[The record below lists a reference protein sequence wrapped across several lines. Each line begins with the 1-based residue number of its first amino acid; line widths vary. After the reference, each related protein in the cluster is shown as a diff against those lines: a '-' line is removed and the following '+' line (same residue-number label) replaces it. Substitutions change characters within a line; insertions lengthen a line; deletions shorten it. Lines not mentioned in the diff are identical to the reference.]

1 MSDVDWDKL
10 TAPVAPA
17 SAPPGGSDDTEPAW
31 RYPPQSH
38 PMDATSP
45 QQVLPPPPP
54 MPPPHSAPVP
64 PGPPPS
70 SNRSLRGQGWI
81 VVLAAVIAALLI
93 GGGYVVARIT
103 EPSSTSPQRSTAT
116 TTPSSTVT
124 APPVVNSNTDEPIA
138 AVAAALSPSVVQ
150 IETRTGLGSGVIY
163 DNEGHILTAAHVVTD
178 AGSSVTVRL
187 ADGKVRTGSI
197 VGSDDTTDIAVIK
210 VDPEGL
216 KPAVLAIGV
225 QLQVGQTAVAVGSPF
240 GLDQT
245 VTAGIISAIDRAEQ
259 TLAGAIGMIQ
269 TDAPINPG
277 NSGGP
282 LADKQGRVIGI
293 NDQIESSTGT
303 NSGVGFAIPIDVA
316 KAVADK
322 LVAGQ
327 PVEFGFLGV
336 STEPSQRLGTGDGAT
351 VVSVE
356 PGSAAA
362 KAGLTQGDEIIA
374 IDGQPVHDPV
384 ELGARVRGHKP
395 GDSVQLTIRRD
406 GAEKT
411 VDVTLGST
419 RR

>member
-1 MSDVDWDKL
+1 MAAVL
-10 TAPVAPA
+10 AVLLA
-17 SAPPGGSDDTEPAW
+17 GGGYLLARATEPA
-31 RYPPQSH
+31 
-38 PMDATSP
+38 
-45 QQVLPPPPP
+45 
-54 MPPPHSAPVP
+54 
-64 PGPPPS
+64 
-70 SNRSLRGQGWI
+70 
-81 VVLAAVIAALLI
+81 
-93 GGGYVVARIT
+93 
-103 EPSSTSPQRSTAT
+103 STSPARSTAT
-116 TTPSSTVT
+116 TPPSSAVT
-124 APPVVNSNTDEPIA
+124 APPVVNNNTDEPIA

-150 IETRTGLGSGVIY
+150 IETRTGLGSGVVY
-163 DNEGHILTAAHVVTD
+163 DNDGHILTAAHVVTD
-178 AGSSVTVRL
+178 AGSSVRVRL
-187 ADGKVRTGSI
+187 ADGKVRTGSV

-210 VDPEGL
+210 VDPDGL
-216 KPAVLAIGV
+216 KPAVLATGV

-322 LVAGQ
+322 LVAGE

-336 STEPSQRLGTGDGAT
+336 STEPSRRLGTGDGAT
-351 VVSVE
+351 VISIE

-395 GDSVQLTIRRD
+395 GDNVELTIRRD
-406 GAEKT
+406 GGEQT
-411 VDVTLGST
+411 VNVTLGST